1 MRRHTGLALF
11 VGVVLPAA
19 AHAAL
24 TPEEQRGRIELEV
37 RQFEEALAHSGDLFA
52 DPELDAYLQ
61 TTLDRLFPELEGR
74 LRVKSFSDSDFNAFA
89 LPSGGIYFHT
99 GALLRM
105 SDEAQLA
112 SVLGHEGI
120 HVTADHT
127 YKRVVQGK
135 QQMGVLSVTIL
146 INPLLASVMAVSSMA
161 GFSREHEREADRGGF
176 ERMANAGYDP
186 RAGSELFARM
196 DRELLARKLP
206 RGMYFYASHPRVK
219 ERVES
224 FRELAAARPE
234 GGERAADRYRAVAA
248 RARMHALSQV
258 HRRGDGKLLVFLLA
272 EENLLETLPPEA
284 AYYLA
289 EGYRLRNQPG
299 DAALATAQYAR
310 ALEAAPLYAPTHQ
323 AVGLEHLRA
332 GRRGEALAAFEKY
345 LELEPDGARSAYVRQ
360 YIVNLKKELG
370 Q

>member
-1 MRRHTGLALF
+1 MRLGLGLSML
-11 VGVVLPAA
+11 VGAVLSVS

-24 TPEEQRGRIELEV
+24 TPEEQRGRIDLEV
-37 RQFEEALAHSGDLFA
+37 RQFEEALSHSGDLFA

-61 TTLDRLFPELEGR
+61 TTLDRLFPDLEGR
-74 LRVKSFSDSDFNAFA
+74 LRVRSFSDSDFNAFA

-99 GALLRM
+99 GALLRIV
-105 SDEAQLA
+105 DEAQLA

-135 QQMGVLSVTIL
+135 QQMGVLSVTIF

-161 GFSREHEREADRGGF
+161 GFSREHEREADLGGF
-176 ERMANAGYDP
+176 ERMASAGYDP
-186 RAGSELFARM
+186 RAGSELFERM

-206 RGMYFYASHPRVK
+206 RGMYFYASHPRIK
-219 ERVES
+219 ERADS

-234 GGERAADRYRAVAA
+234 GGERATDRYRAVTA
-248 RARMHALSQV
+248 RARMHAVSQI
-258 HRRGDGKLLVFLLA
+258 HRRGDGKLLVFLLG
-272 EENLLETLPPEA
+272 EENLLATLPPEA
-284 AYYLA
+284 TYYLA

-299 DAALATAQYAR
+299 DAALSSAQYAR
-310 ALEAAPLYAPTHQ
+310 ALEVAPAFAPTHQ
-323 AVGLEHLRA
+323 AIGLEHLRA
-332 GRRGEALAAFEKY
+332 GRRVEALAAFEKY
-345 LELEPDGARSAYVRQ
+345 LELEPDGARGAYVRQ
-360 YIVNLKKELG
+360 YIANLKKELG